1 MQTSMLL
8 QNPKGRLYSVKCMNE
23 FQEVPTHHV
32 NPLRK
37 IDPLTACRIK
47 VLSSCDV
54 SDRKSLSSTSLS
66 VPGIKRN

>member
-1 MQTSMLL
+1 
-8 QNPKGRLYSVKCMNE
+8 MNSKK
-23 FQEVPTHHV
+23 FPLTHHV

-54 SDRKSLSSTSLS
+54 SERKSLSSTSLS